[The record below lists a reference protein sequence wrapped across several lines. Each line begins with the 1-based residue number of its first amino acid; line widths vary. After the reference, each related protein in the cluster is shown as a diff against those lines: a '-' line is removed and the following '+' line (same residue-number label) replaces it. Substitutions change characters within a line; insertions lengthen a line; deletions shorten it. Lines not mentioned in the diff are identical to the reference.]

1 MIKRRITKEIS
12 IGNVKVG
19 GGNPISVQSMCN
31 TDTRDIKA
39 TSRQIKELADAG
51 CEIIRLAVLNKD
63 HGPLQLK
70 TLSRFHPFRLLQIFT
85 LITDWPFNV

>member
-63 HGPLQLK
+63 DLC
-70 TLSRFHPFRLLQIFT
+70 
-85 LITDWPFNV
+85 N